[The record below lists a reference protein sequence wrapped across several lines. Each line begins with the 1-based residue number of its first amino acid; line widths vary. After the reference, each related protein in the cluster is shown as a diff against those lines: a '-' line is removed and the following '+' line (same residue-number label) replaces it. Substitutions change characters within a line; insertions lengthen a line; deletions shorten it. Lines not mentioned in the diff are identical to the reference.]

1 MSGKEYFV
9 RYREYSNWIDAV
21 FKVVGETP
29 KYYKIKLMGKTAVE
43 PKILCVSKDSHYLK
57 GTDIHLYSLPLEEI
71 ARICLRQKALELTSK
86 TNFSK
91 LTDSQLERIKKIL
104 EESNG

>member
-21 FKVVGETP
+21 FEVVGETP
-29 KYYKIKLMGKTAVE
+29 KYYKIKL
-43 PKILCVSKDSHYLK
+43 VSKKDMPVLMLNKDSHCLK
-57 GTDIHLYSLPLEEI
+57 ATDIHLYPLPVEEI
-71 ARICLRQKALELTSK
+71 ARITLRQKALELTSK

-104 EESNG
+104 EESND